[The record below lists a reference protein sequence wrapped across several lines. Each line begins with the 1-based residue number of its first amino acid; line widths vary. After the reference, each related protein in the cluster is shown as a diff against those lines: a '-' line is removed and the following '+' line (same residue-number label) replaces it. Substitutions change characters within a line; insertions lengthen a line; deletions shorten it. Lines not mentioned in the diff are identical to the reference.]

1 MAEKKKIV
9 VFDFDG
15 TLTTKDTF
23 VAFAKFAVG
32 KRKTCLCFLLFSPL
46 LILMKLRLV
55 DNSKTKEKIFSF
67 LYKKME
73 YNSFADKGLEFSNT
87 IVCFENK
94 STVELMTHH
103 LNSGDVVCV
112 VSASVSEWVMPWC
125 ANKGVQHVVCTMPE
139 VKNGRLTGK
148 FATPNCYGKEKVLR
162 LKQEIEDIED
172 YSLTVYG
179 DSRGD
184 KELMEIANVAIKI

>member
-1 MAEKKKIV
+1 MAEMKKIV

-23 VAFAKFAVG
+23 IEFAKFAVG
-32 KRKTCLCFLLFSPL
+32 KRKTCFCFMLFLPL

-67 LYKKME
+67 LYKEME
-73 YNSFADKGLEFSNT
+73 YNSFADKGFEFSNT

-112 VSASVSEWVMPWC
+112 VSASVSEWVKPWC
-125 ANKGVQHVVCTMPE
+125 AKKGVQHVVCTIPE
-139 VKNGRLTGK
+139 VKNGHLTGK
-148 FATPNCYGKEKVLR
+148 FATPNCYGMEKVVR
-162 LKQEIEDIED
+162 LKQGIEDIED